1 MWFQSAQWAFLWD
14 VFTRCVF
21 CGVGSFNLTFDE
33 CSIQQW
39 YYPAFFAA
47 GSYLAGFFFVTIFH
61 YTIFVF
67 FVQSLCGGL
76 LFALLYMF
84 CILVVMLFKNCISS
98 SVHLLFIVVYTF
110 IVCHRFLHLLFSD
123 HKYCVRCTTAVYLLF
138 WRYISSFLDTIGV
151 NCCTIRVKWVFSVR
165 IQ

>member
-47 GSYLAGFFFVTIFH
+47 GSYLAGFFLWRFFIIQFLYSLYNHCVVVCFSPCCTC
-61 YTIFVF
+61 FVF
-67 FVQSLCGGL
+67 WLWCYSKIVYR
-76 LFALLYMF
+76 LLY
-84 CILVVMLFKNCISS
+84 IYYLSS
-98 SVHLLFIVVYTF
+98 SIHLLFVIAFYICCFRTTNIVFAVQLPYICFFGDTF
-110 IVCHRFLHLLFSD
+110 RLFL
-123 HKYCVRCTTAVYLLF
+123 
-138 WRYISSFLDTIGV
+138 
-151 NCCTIRVKWVFSVR
+151 
-165 IQ
+165 IQLG

>member
-1 MWFQSAQWAFLWD
+1 MW
-14 VFTRCVF
+14 FTRCVF

-84 CILVVMLFKNCISS
+84 CILVFVGASVVFHSVMLSNNCISS
-98 SVHLLFIVVYTF
+98 LVQFLFVVF
-110 IVCHRFLHLLFSD
+110 FFLHLLYSD
-123 HKYCVRCTTAVYLLF
+123 HNYCLRCTTAVYLLF
-138 WRYISSFLDTIGV
+138 WRYISCFLLTIWV
-151 NCCTIRVKWVFSVR
+151 NCCTIWVNLFFSVR